1 MQNTNFEL
9 MESAPVNKA
18 ILKLAIPTVLSTI
31 IQLIYNLTDTYFI
44 GLLDDPVQLAA
55 ISLAFPV
62 FMMIQAVGNIV
73 GSGAPSYISR
83 SLGAKN
89 YKEARHTSAVAFYSS
104 AAIMVVMTGISLLFM
119 NPILGLIGTSST
131 SISPTKDYLSVIC
144 GCSVI
149 LTMQIILPAMLRA
162 EGKVHQ
168 AVTGMVI
175 GTVTNIILDPLFI
188 LGFHMGAA
196 GAAWATVIGNCLAVI
211 YYLTV
216 YTGGKSILSISP
228 RDFKPS
234 TRIYG
239 EILKIGLPSSI
250 SQIVMSM
257 ANVLTNN
264 LAASYGDN
272 VISAFGVAGK
282 LLIMVVMIVIG
293 YVTGYMPFAGY
304 NYGARNTHR
313 LIQAFKFTILSGTA
327 ACFAFLGLFLFCGPI
342 FMRVFTSQQELI
354 DLGLRIMHAQAWSI
368 PLMAVQMTMMVTFQ
382 ATGQAI
388 KATIVN
394 LGRQCLLYLPLLY
407 LFNALWQLS
416 GLMYAQCVADIL
428 TTVTAISLGIPFL
441 KKLYM
446 MDKSLQPAAAQT

>member
-1 MQNTNFEL
+1 MKPYESIFNELEQLSDLSNAVTWYGKRKISRILEPILSEQEKIVAVILADKSRWLNFRSRFRREFL
-9 MESAPVNKA
+9 ILTQYRVIHYSKLQYFKPA
-18 ILKLAIPTVLSTI
+18 IRTFFIA
-31 IQLIYNLTDTYFI
+31 NLTDIHVRECGGIFSRF
-44 GLLDDPVQLAA
+44 LLGDNL
-55 ISLAFPV
+55 L
-62 FMMIQAVGNIV
+62 
-73 GSGAPSYISR
+73 
-83 SLGAKN
+83 LGDS
-89 YKEARHTSAVAFYSS
+89 T
-104 AAIMVVMTGISLLFM
+104 
-119 NPILGLIGTSST
+119 T
-131 SISPTKDYLSVIC
+131 SIN
-144 GCSVI
+144 
-149 LTMQIILPAMLRA
+149 LR
-162 EGKVHQ
+162 V
-168 AVTGMVI
+168 
-175 GTVTNIILDPLFI
+175 
-188 LGFHMGAA
+188 
-196 GAAWATVIGNCLAVI
+196 
-211 YYLTV
+211 
-216 YTGGKSILSISP
+216 
-228 RDFKPS
+228 
-234 TRIYG
+234 
-239 EILKIGLPSSI
+239 
-250 SQIVMSM
+250 
-257 ANVLTNN
+257 
-264 LAASYGDN
+264 YGDN

>member
-1 MQNTNFEL
+1 MQNSNLEL
-9 MESAPVNKA
+9 METAPVKKA

-44 GLLDDPVQLAA
+44 GLLDDPIQLAA

-83 SLGAKN
+83 SLGAKK
-89 YKEARHTSAVAFYSS
+89 YDEARHTSAVAFYSS
-104 AAIMVVMTGISLLFM
+104 AAIMVVMTAVSLLFIK
-119 NPILGLIGTSST
+119 PILGLIGTSSA
-131 SISPTKDYLSVIC
+131 SIGPTRDYLSVIC

-162 EGKVHQ
+162 EGKVRQ
-168 AVTGMVI
+168 AVIGMVI
-175 GTVTNIILDPLFI
+175 GTVTNIVLDPLFI
-188 LGFHMGAA
+188 LGFHQGAA

-216 YTGGKSILSISP
+216 YIRGKSILSISP
-228 RDFKPS
+228 KDFQPS
-234 TRIYG
+234 THIYG

-250 SQIVMSM
+250 SQIVMSV
-257 ANVLTNN
+257 ANLLTNN
-264 LAASYGDN
+264 LAAGYGDN

-282 LLIMVVMIVIG
+282 LLIMAVMIVIG

-304 NYGARNTHR
+304 SYGARNTHR
-313 LIQAFKFTILSGTA
+313 LIEALKFTMLSGTV
-327 ACFAFLGLFLFCGPI
+327 ACLVFLGVFLLSGPM

-354 DLGLRIMHAQAWSI
+354 DLGVRIMHAQAWSI
-368 PLMAVQMTMMVTFQ
+368 PLLAVQMTMMVTFQ

-407 LFNALWQLS
+407 LFNALWQLG

-428 TTVTAISLGIPFL
+428 TTLIAVLLGVPFL
-441 KKLYM
+441 KKLHT
-446 MDKSLQPAAAQT
+446 MDKSFQPATAST